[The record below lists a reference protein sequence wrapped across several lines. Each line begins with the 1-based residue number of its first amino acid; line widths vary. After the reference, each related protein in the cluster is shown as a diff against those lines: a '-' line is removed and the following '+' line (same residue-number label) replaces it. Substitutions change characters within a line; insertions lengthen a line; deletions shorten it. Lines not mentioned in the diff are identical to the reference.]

1 MNTKRLLVQNEDYTW
16 AVLILDEDNVLIDVD
31 EPTASEIEEIEQR
44 IKQNTG

>member
-31 EPTASEIEEIEQR
+31 EPTDSEIEEIEQR
-44 IKQNTG
+44 IKHCIK

>member
-44 IKQNTG
+44 IKQNTV